1 MEEII
6 CNLCAG
12 SPEIDLYKINLS
24 DKEKQRLNKSYS
36 PLQVDICIGKEIENL
51 IRKGIRTYGCC
62 CGHGERE
69 PSCLVSIDDM
79 NELSIMDYTLH
90 EYNKEW
96 TKNGIMEIYLKTNI
110 QCELRKVLSQKV
122 FRYLGGN

>member
-1 MEEII
+1 MEQIT

-24 DKEKQRLNKSYS
+24 NEEKQRLDKSYS
-36 PLQVDICIGKEIENL
+36 PLKVDICIGREIKNL

-69 PSCLVSIDDM
+69 PSCLVNINNI
-79 NELSIMDYTLH
+79 NELNIMGYTLH

-96 TKNGIMEIYLKTNI
+96 TRNGIMEIYLKTNV
-110 QCELRKVLSQKV
+110 QCELRKVLSQKI
-122 FRYLGGN
+122 FKYLGKE